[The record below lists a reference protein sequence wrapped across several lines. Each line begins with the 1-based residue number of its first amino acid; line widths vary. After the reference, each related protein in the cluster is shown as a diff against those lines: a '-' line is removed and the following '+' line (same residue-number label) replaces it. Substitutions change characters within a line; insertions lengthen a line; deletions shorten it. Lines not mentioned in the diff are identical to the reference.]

1 MSCTIDVYRSIGTNT
16 ALPIQRLLP
25 LQRTPCHSNCTTTYT
40 QPPPFL
46 TSLHKQLNRV
56 TQPCP
61 PHTFPVGHNDERTY
75 TTSTYFLH
83 VCFEEG
89 GGLWPPHHH
98 RYLLACLSLPST
110 PQIESVESTTKTQRI
125 SSHTHIKGL
134 GLDDAGDAH
143 PIAAG
148 LVGQE
153 AAREV
158 SKRNRHQ

>member
-1 MSCTIDVYRSIGTNT
+1 M
-16 ALPIQRLLP
+16 
-25 LQRTPCHSNCTTTYT
+25 
-40 QPPPFL
+40 
-46 TSLHKQLNRV
+46 
-56 TQPCP
+56 
-61 PHTFPVGHNDERTY
+61 
-75 TTSTYFLH
+75 
-83 VCFEEG
+83 
-89 GGLWPPHHH
+89 WPPHHH

-158 SKRNRHQ
+158 SKRNTHE